1 LTALASASGPS
12 GSMAIAG
19 RPTDVLPQIGDTCAG
34 KGLCDIPGI
43 AAELL
48 STPIWTFWWN

>member
-1 LTALASASGPS
+1 
-12 GSMAIAG
+12 MAIAG

-34 KGLCDIPGI
+34 KGQCDIPGI